1 LLSPVLYALQTI
13 SEQTALPFVE
23 KAECSMS
30 KKQCKIKRIIFF
42 KNIFLKN
49 LDLKK

>member
-1 LLSPVLYALQTI
+1 VLYALP
-13 SEQTALPFVE
+13 AGAE

-30 KKQCKIKRIIFF
+30 KKQCKIKRIIFL
-42 KNIFLKN
+42 KNIFLKI